1 MSLYPVSASG
11 IMGYCSDL
19 IMDPEGNAAYLLS
32 VCGYQATVKGII
44 ANFLEHY
51 GITVKVGDEEYHF
64 ERSYLSYRFQIKS
77 LPSGLAHGI
86 VYPEIS
92 LAKTDIEKR
101 FLIFTDMVNET
112 LDLFY
117 RHLDKAIDI
126 PVHPSWSKW
135 LWDSFRNRDEWL
147 TPLDTIIGD
156 FKGYFIFF
164 EHDTL
169 EDLIS
174 QALKDKIPDIIECM
188 EWKGGKN
195 GKLVT

>member
-1 MSLYPVSASG
+1 
-11 IMGYCSDL
+11 MGLRSRL
-19 IMDPEGNAAYLLS
+19 MMKNI
-32 VCGYQATVKGII
+32 
-44 ANFLEHY
+44 
-51 GITVKVGDEEYHF
+51 HF